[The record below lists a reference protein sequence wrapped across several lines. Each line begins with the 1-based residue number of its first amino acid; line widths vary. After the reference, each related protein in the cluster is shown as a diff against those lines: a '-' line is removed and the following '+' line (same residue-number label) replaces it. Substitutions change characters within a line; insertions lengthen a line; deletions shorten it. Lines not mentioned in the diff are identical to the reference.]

1 MIEKINTPV
10 SVVSSFN
17 HHLRSSQP
25 QKILWHGR
33 EFFVTKN
40 GLHHT
45 FRQGRTLFHVFSVVA
60 GGMFFRLTL
69 DTDNLFWCLEEVS
82 DGLPT

>member
-1 MIEKINTPV
+1 MTEQINTPV

-17 HHLRSSQP
+17 HHLHLSRP
-25 QKILWHGR
+25 QKIIWHGK
-33 EFFVTKN
+33 EFFVTQN

-45 FRQGRTLFHVFSVVA
+45 FRQGRTLFHVFSVIA
-60 GGMFFRLTL
+60 SGLFLRLTL
-69 DTDNLFWCLEEVS
+69 DTDNLSWCLEEVS